1 MKRSSLDHVAAG
13 VPSLAVSSGSL
24 LRLSRSFI
32 SSAFDVIEGN
42 QFERSQFGRVLL
54 FVRNCFRLKLG

>member
-54 FVRNCFRLKLG
+54 FV